1 MIKSVVQ
8 ALVAERAAVGWDICS
23 YNNTRF
29 SFAGSI
35 RAVLDE
41 QANVEVAVE
50 DSRSITRPGSP
61 GMERPRGADDTQ

>member
-1 MIKSVVQ
+1 MSR
-8 ALVAERAAVGWDICS
+8 ALVAERAAVGWDVCS

-50 DSRSITRPGSP
+50 GSQIYYAARCT
-61 GMERPRGADDTQ
+61 GDGATKGG

>member
-8 ALVAERAAVGWDICS
+8 ILVAERAAVGWDICS

-29 SFAGSI
+29 PFAGSI

-50 DSRSITRPGSP
+50 DSQI
-61 GMERPRGADDTQ
+61 

>member
-8 ALVAERAAVGWDICS
+8 TLVAERAAVGWDICS

-29 SFAGSI
+29 PFAGSI

-50 DSRSITRPGSP
+50 DSQI
-61 GMERPRGADDTQ
+61 